1 MSFDDVRARLDLYA
15 VLPNLEDLV
24 REDEEMHALVA
35 DARVTVK
42 FTVARGPRA
51 WVRLS
56 DGICTVG
63 EGTPPDVPGIPSVVL
78 AFTSG
83 AHLAKMFDGKSQPI
97 PVWGFKRLGFL
108 QGPFTELTDR
118 MGYYLTPT
126 EELLEH
132 DGYLAMNTRL
142 TLNTAASAVP
152 VLLEHDPDCRPWR
165 HALERGTVVLKVEGD
180 GPVVSIVFG
189 PERIHVLKHEL
200 PNPSALVA
208 LPTMRLANDF
218 LNGKLDTFTAA
229 ARGDVA
235 IWGRIGMIDALA
247 LVLDRV
253 GKYLTPADAAAP
265 APATAPAS

>member
-15 VLPNLEDLV
+15 VLPNLEDVV
-24 REDEEMHALVA
+24 REDEEMRALVA
-35 DARVTVK
+35 DARVTVR

-51 WVRLS
+51 WVRIS

-63 EGTPPDVPGIPSVVL
+63 QGDAPDVAGIASVVL

-83 AHLAKMFDGKSQPI
+83 AHLAKMFDGKAQPI
-97 PVWGFKRLGFL
+97 PVWGFNRLGFL

-118 MGYYLTPT
+118 MAYYLAPT
-126 EELLEH
+126 DELLAH

-152 VLLEHDPDCRPWR
+152 VLLEHDPDCRPLR

-189 PERIHVLKHEL
+189 PDRIHVLKHEL
-200 PNPSALVA
+200 PNPSALVS

-235 IWGRIGMIDALA
+235 IWGQIGMIDALA

-253 GKYLTPADAAAP
+253 GKYLTPAEAAAP